1 MCSRLQ
7 SNQARPEEGQKLAEK
22 VGSSVHEDANLR
34 QHWNCSLGHCS
45 MFGRLCHLLAVN
57 TFLYG
62 YDQLSGNENQAAKAG
77 GKDFEDGQFAH

>member
-1 MCSRLQ
+1 
-7 SNQARPEEGQKLAEK
+7 
-22 VGSSVHEDANLR
+22 
-34 QHWNCSLGHCS
+34 